1 MKKPRVIKTRNWGKM
16 TESWFWWM
24 IRSTLRQKSRRW
36 KPLQDYKKSKQIPYV
51 WSNKRRKWSY
61 ICEDCWGEFDS
72 KEVEVN
78 HIIPAWSLKCAD
90 DLPWFVERLFCE
102 NIDWRPSF
110 NLLCKVCHR
119 KETALQRE
127 ALNSI
132 K

>member
-16 TESWFWWM
+16 TESWFRGM
-24 IRSTLRQKSRRW
+24 IRSTLRQKSRWR
-36 KPLQDYKKSKQIPYV
+36 KPLQDYKKSKQIKYV
-51 WSNKRRKWSY
+51 WSNKRRRWSY

-90 DLPWFVERLFCE
+90 DLPWFVERLFAE
-102 NIDWRPSF
+102 EWYT
-110 NLLCKVCHR
+110 LLCKPCH
-119 KETALQRE
+119 KEETRLQRE
-127 ALNSI
+127 ALKLI